1 MTHGRP
7 VERAFLSDD
16 AVGERPEIALC
27 RRNLDL
33 GIAGLN
39 IKVRAVV
46 AGVSREPD
54 RKVGPRHLPCEL
66 CGQRPFSVVRRLFGK
81 CADEVRLRSEE
92 HTSELQSLMRISY
105 AVFGLKKKTNAC

>member
-81 CADEVRLRSEE
+81 CADEVRLVVPVSHLAQQRSEE

-105 AVFGLKKKTNAC
+105 AV